1 MVSDRIIYLD
11 LVKFVAILLVC
22 IGHCYAMAPTMQ
34 SIVNQ
39 IISSFHMP
47 LFMLVCGYFSFNSLE
62 LSFSKLISKKFC
74 QLLIPVLS
82 CTILSMSLFKGGGK
96 RTDWK
101 CVVPENSVFVLLN
114 CTYL

>member
-11 LVKFVAILLVC
+11 LVKFVAIVLVC

-62 LSFSKLISKKFC
+62 LSFSKLISKKLC

-82 CTILSMSLFKGGGK
+82 CTILSMSLFKGGG
-96 RTDWK
+96 
-101 CVVPENSVFVLLN
+101 
-114 CTYL
+114 

>member
-1 MVSDRIIYLD
+1 MTKDRVVYLD

-22 IGHCYAMAPTMQ
+22 IGHCYAMAP
-34 SIVNQ
+34 SILSVVRPV
-39 IISSFHMP
+39 IYSFHMP

-101 CVVPENSVFVLLN
+101 CMVPENSVFVLLN